1 MFAKKI
7 IDKNIPV
14 VLVSR
19 CFNGIAEDVYSYEG
33 GGVQLK
39 EMGVIFCQG
48 LNGQKARIKLLV
60 GISAGL
66 KGKDLANFVSDAIS

>member
-1 MFAKKI
+1 
-7 IDKNIPV
+7 
-14 VLVSR
+14 
-19 CFNGIAEDVYSYEG
+19 AEDFYSYEG